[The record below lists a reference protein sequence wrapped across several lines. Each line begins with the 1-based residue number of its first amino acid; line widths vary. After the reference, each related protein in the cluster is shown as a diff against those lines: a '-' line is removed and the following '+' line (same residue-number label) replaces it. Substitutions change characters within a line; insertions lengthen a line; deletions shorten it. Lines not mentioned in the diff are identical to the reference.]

1 MSVMS
6 EHDLDA
12 LESLLETHAAPHG
25 GMSLEMLDGY
35 LSALVVGPVPV
46 SPGHYM
52 DAIWGDG
59 PQPDTGEEAQG
70 RMSLVV
76 ALWNHIAWRVA
87 QPLPDDADGDEN
99 GDAPDPLMPLV
110 QFPEVELQ
118 DPSGA
123 DALPEALVGFPA
135 GAEWAQGFFAGV
147 GLANTAWDAWIE
159 EDAALAEDVAMLS
172 RLGLYS
178 EDHARDAGVDT
189 DEVPAF
195 EERLEMIGTIPEI
208 LAYCNRLR
216 LTGSAPRGAD
226 VTLH

>member
-1 MSVMS
+1 MS

-87 QPLPDDADGDEN
+87 QPLPDDDREHEP
-99 GDAPDPLMPLV
+99 GDARVDV
-110 QFPEVELQ
+110 DDRSARVV
-118 DPSGA
+118 DRRDRGA
-123 DALPEALVGFPA
+123 SL
-135 GAEWAQGFFAGV
+135 
-147 GLANTAWDAWIE
+147 T
-159 EDAALAEDVAMLS
+159 AED
-172 RLGLYS
+172 
-178 EDHARDAGVDT
+178 
-189 DEVPAF
+189 
-195 EERLEMIGTIPEI
+195 
-208 LAYCNRLR
+208 
-216 LTGSAPRGAD
+216 
-226 VTLH
+226 

>member
-1 MSVMS
+1 MPAMS
-6 EHDLDA
+6 EPDLDA
-12 LESLLETHAAPHG
+12 LETLLETTAAPHG

-35 LSALVVGPVPV
+35 LSALVVGPTLV
-46 SPGHYM
+46 SPGQYM
-52 DAIWGDG
+52 EAIWGDG
-59 PQPDTGEEAQG
+59 PPPGDADEAQR
-70 RMSLVV
+70 RMALVV

-87 QPLPDDADGDEN
+87 QPVPDEAPDDGDPN
-99 GDAPDPLMPLV
+99 AHDPLMPLV

-118 DPSGA
+118 DPPASES
-123 DALPEALVGFPA
+123 LPEALVGFPA

-147 GLANTAWDAWIE
+147 ALADTAWDAWIE
-159 EDAALAEDVAMLS
+159 DDEALAEDVAMLS

-178 EDHARDAGVDT
+178 EDHARDVGVDA

-208 LAYCNRLR
+208 LAYCNDRR
-216 LTGSAPRGAD
+216 RSDSGRRGAD